1 MPVLGTKLLKGMGFG
16 NQLFAVIAARCLAE
30 KNGMGY
36 SVLSAE
42 LLEHNLDYTF
52 RSWMRE
58 SISRTRS
65 TT

>member
-42 LLEHNLDYTF
+42 LLEHNLDLGGKRLF
-52 RSWMRE
+52 FLD
-58 SISRTRS
+58 
-65 TT
+65 

>member
-42 LLEHNLDYTF
+42 LLEHNLDTPF
-52 RSWMRE
+52 GAG
-58 SISRTRS
+58 
-65 TT
+65 